1 MTSWN
6 DWGNTVREPV
16 PAGRYV
22 AKISNASMTFD
33 QNGVARTEVTF
44 EIVEGEC
51 AARLIWFDY
60 PHKVEEDGRAPFGW
74 ACRMMWEALGFEGQ
88 PNGQGPIEWFQNVAR
103 AITERVGAVVN
114 IETMI
119 RTYQNKQG
127 ETVAKAKIK
136 RVSKIANVQTNQPTG
151 EAPQW

>member
-1 MTSWN
+1 
-6 DWGNTVREPV
+6 
-16 PAGRYV
+16 
-22 AKISNASMTFD
+22 
-33 QNGVARTEVTF
+33 
-44 EIVEGEC
+44 EGEC